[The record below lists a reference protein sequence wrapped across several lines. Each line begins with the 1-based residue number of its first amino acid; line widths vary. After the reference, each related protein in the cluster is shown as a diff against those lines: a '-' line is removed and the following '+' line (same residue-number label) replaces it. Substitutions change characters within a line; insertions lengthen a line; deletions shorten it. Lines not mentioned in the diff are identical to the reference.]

1 MRPPSRALAVM
12 AVIAVMAVTGCTSAP
27 DPTSAPPDAPAPV
40 SAGCG
45 DVTGTPVRDGNEL
58 SEALAGARPGTAILL
73 APGTYPGPFV
83 ARTSGEPERPITL
96 CGGREA
102 VLDGGP
108 TDGGYAL
115 HLDGAS
121 HWQLVGFTVRGG
133 QKGVMVDAGQHNL
146 LDGLLVESVGDEAVH
161 LRTGS
166 SDNVVRGLTIRDTG
180 LRRDKFGE
188 GIYIGSAESNW
199 CELTACLPDRSDRNT
214 IEGTTV
220 SATTAESVDIKEGT
234 TGGVLRGNSFSG
246 AGMTDSDALV
256 NVKGNGWTVTGN
268 TGTDSPKDGVQVFEI
283 LPGWG
288 LDNVFTAN
296 TLSVAADGYAVNVVR
311 NEDRNPVSCDNVA
324 VGTGAGLAR
333 DACR

>member
-1 MRPPSRALAVM
+1 MRSPRRALAVM
-12 AVIAVMAVTGCTSAP
+12 AALAVAGCAGAP
-27 DPTSAPPDAPAPV
+27 DPGTPPPSAPTAV
-40 SAGCG
+40 STGCG
-45 DVTGTPVRDGNEL
+45 DLAGTLVRDGNEL
-58 SEALAGARPGTAILL
+58 SEAMAGARPGTAILL

-96 CGGREA
+96 CGGRDA

-108 TDGGYAL
+108 IDGDYAL
-115 HLDGAS
+115 HLDGVS
-121 HWQLVGFTVRGG
+121 HWQVVGFTVRGG
-133 QKGVMVDAGQHNL
+133 QKGVMVDAGQRNL

-188 GIYIGSAESNW
+188 GVYVGSAESNW
-199 CELTACLPDRSDRNT
+199 CELTACMPDRSDRNVV
-214 IEGTTV
+214 EGTTI
-220 SATTAESVDIKEGT
+220 SGTTAESVDVKEGT

-256 NVKGNGWTVTGN
+256 NVKGNSWTVTGN

-296 TLSVAADGYAVNVVR
+296 TLSVAADGYAINVVR
-311 NEDRNPVSCDNVA
+311 NEDRNLVTCDNVA
-324 VGTGAGLAR
+324 VGAGAALAR